1 MKTLTAMTLAATML
15 AAPAFANKISCD
27 SGEQSAWMSQDAI
40 LTIARDLGYETRRVK
55 VERGCYEV
63 YAISPK
69 GERVEAF
76 FNPTNGELVGV
87 KAGN

>member
-1 MKTLTAMTLAATML
+1 
-15 AAPAFANKISCD
+15 
-27 SGEQSAWMSQDAI
+27 
-40 LTIARDLGYETRRVK
+40 VK

-69 GERVEAF
+69 GQRVEAF

-87 KAGN
+87 KADD